1 MMWERYSYMTT
12 PRGLVASFF
21 FSWVTRHI
29 PVFFFLYLFYLH
41 FFFKSYHDSKSQRF
55 VRVRRIGRMRC
66 RWLSDIPR
74 PFSWQ
79 CHNGCHISPPDSIT
93 PASPH
98 ISSLAR
104 AVRVHLRVVAFRGDG
119 RIVVEEETDTQ
130 IMNRTSNMLANW
142 SMYRVTISRYEINNT
157 FVPMVPGMVTYT
169 YDAALIVRNKHNIV
183 LDSSLLSTA
192 VLTGRVLNILR
203 GAR

>member
-1 MMWERYSYMTT
+1 V
-12 PRGLVASFF
+12 GKVLVYDHSSW
-21 FSWVTRHI
+21 FSRI
-29 PVFFFLYLFYLH
+29 LLFFLGYSSHPCFFIFLLSSF
-41 FFFKSYHDSKSQRF
+41 FFFKSYHDPKSQRF

-130 IMNRTSNMLANW
+130 IMNRTSNMLAN
-142 SMYRVTISRYEINNT
+142 
-157 FVPMVPGMVTYT
+157 
-169 YDAALIVRNKHNIV
+169 
-183 LDSSLLSTA
+183 
-192 VLTGRVLNILR
+192 
-203 GAR
+203 